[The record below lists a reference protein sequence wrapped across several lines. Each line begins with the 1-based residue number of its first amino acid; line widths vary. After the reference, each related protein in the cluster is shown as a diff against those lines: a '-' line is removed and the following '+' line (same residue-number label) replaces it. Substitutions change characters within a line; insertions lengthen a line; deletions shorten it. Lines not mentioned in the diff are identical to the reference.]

1 MNPVDDIIKELKR
14 LSVPERKADFQRFG
28 INIDNALFIQMPVL
42 RDIAKSIGKN
52 HKLAGDLWNT
62 GLHEARIIACLI
74 DDPDKVTEKQ
84 MEKWVKDFNSW
95 DLCDQCCNNLFRKT
109 RFAHQKAVEWS
120 SREEEF
126 VKRAGF
132 VMIAVLAVHD
142 KKSEDNVFLKFL
154 EIAKKQSTDER
165 NFVKKAINWAIRQI
179 GKRNECLNQKAIAIC
194 HQIEKKDSKSSRWV
208 AKDAFRELN
217 SEGIKKRLH
226 INR

>member
-1 MNPVDDIIKELKR
+1 MVPIGKLI
-14 LSVPERKADFQRFG
+14 LSFITIFIVLGFVVFIVEITKSRTTF
-28 INIDNALFIQMPVL
+28 LFNCQTW
-42 RDIAKSIGKN
+42 DIAKSIGKN